1 MSVRILS
8 PILLGI
14 DGKRLELQPG
24 DTLPELPE
32 QQLAELV
39 AAGAVALDS
48 PPSPPSG
55 EGRGEA
61 ENKTKPRKGSKT
73 EE

>member
-32 QQLAELV
+32 QQLAELL
-39 AAGAVALDS
+39 AAGAVAVD
-48 PPSPPSG
+48 
-55 EGRGEA
+55 A
-61 ENKTKPRKGSKT
+61 EPAEPKTKARKGKT